1 MVQKIMVVSITIFT
15 FFFLVGSMVASPSA
29 SKQES
34 SSSSILLRDKKVI
47 TKDDA
52 SRVFDIIDK
61 NRTGYVNI
69 AQVRKVYG

>member
-1 MVQKIMVVSITIFT
+1 
-15 FFFLVGSMVASPSA
+15 MVASPSA

>member
-1 MVQKIMVVSITIFT
+1 MKIILILPDKVQSV
-15 FFFLVGSMVASPSA
+15 
-29 SKQES
+29 
-34 SSSSILLRDKKVI
+34 SSILLRDKKVI